1 MRQLNVRQALGGR
14 SAASARSWLILAVPS
29 TLLVVV
35 QESNSNFDAWWI
47 TLVSA
52 FAQHAAVGLLLL
64 AVPLL
69 RRRWPVLP
77 LDLLIPLWVAV
88 GVVRGLVS
96 GLFAE
101 NFATIDPQYGYRMLS
116 WIGVSLV
123 WTPLFTYALAQYEHR
138 RDLLDEFTLVAASL
152 EDARVRA
159 AETSGELHSRLV
171 KAIRRSVAPVIDEIQ
186 ASLARVA
193 QGIGTDS
200 FATIGSTSILDS
212 GGAATAQRCGI
223 PDIRATSLSNERANC
238 TVCYPTQASRTGDL
252 SEGPYKQLRREN
264 KAATDNAAYMYLN
277 TGGSPILAQAHSEVA
292 KSAGFNV
299 KFIQS
304 VETTDFNYGPYV
316 QRLKN
321 EKIRYVYF
329 FGADPQ
335 AVRLVKAMESA
346 GYKPDILQLAQ
357 TNFSAAYVKN
367 GGKAADRSLIWVPHS
382 LFTQPNAE
390 MSLYLRWLQQAVPG
404 ADPSSFGVFAWSAS
418 RLFVEKSIALG
429 GKLTRASLVQ
439 AVKKETSWT
448 ANGIHTKMDV
458 GGKSTFQCAYLTRLN
473 GGVWTQSPKTPICG
487 KIIRTKF
494 HE

>member
-200 FATIGSTSILDS
+200 FATISERLALVSTDVSRLVDARLVRIAVPSTKAARPSLIAASRFSHSRPLVVSILTIVTIAVVTIPDALVVGHPKIAIETAIALGVALLVLW
-212 GGAATAQRCGI
+212 GGLAATAHWRSDDANRNNALVYGSYLVAGLA
-223 PDIRATSLSNERANC
+223 ATSTLIAVPVSMSGPHEMALRFALPLGIIFGAASLSAAIGLEAANRELIAQTSTLRDE
-238 TVCYPTQASRTGDL
+238 TVFLELASTETETRV
-252 SEGPYKQLRREN
+252 REN
-264 KAATDNAAYMYLN
+264 LSIVLHGPVLGRLSACVMALNFHASATIRPTADATAATTGHVIDHLALAAHDLEL
-277 TGGSPILAQAHSEVA
+277 ISE
-292 KSAGFNV
+292 
-299 KFIQS
+299 
-304 VETTDFNYGPYV
+304 T
-316 QRLKN
+316 
-321 EKIRYVYF
+321 
-329 FGADPQ
+329 
-335 AVRLVKAMESA
+335 
-346 GYKPDILQLAQ
+346 
-357 TNFSAAYVKN
+357 
-367 GGKAADRSLIWVPHS
+367 
-382 LFTQPNAE
+382 
-390 MSLYLRWLQQAVPG
+390 
-404 ADPSSFGVFAWSAS
+404 
-418 RLFVEKSIALG
+418 
-429 GKLTRASLVQ
+429 
-439 AVKKETSWT
+439 
-448 ANGIHTKMDV
+448 
-458 GGKSTFQCAYLTRLN
+458 
-473 GGVWTQSPKTPICG
+473 
-487 KIIRTKF
+487 
-494 HE
+494 

>member
-1 MRQLNVRQALGGR
+1 MLTTQRHTFWITAAVAAALALTACGGSRVSPEAAREANRKAAGEIGQAAPGATVPGATTPVGPGAVGTTPGAPGAVGDVPGSTTPGATGNVPVVSGGGGGGVNAPTGTVK
-14 SAASARSWLILAVPS
+14 AASCDGFKNQTGITDKEIVITNISDLSGPVP
-29 TLLVVV
+29 
-35 QESNSNFDAWWI
+35 
-47 TLVSA
+47 
-52 FAQHAAVGLLLL
+52 
-64 AVPLL
+64 
-69 RRRWPVLP
+69 
-77 LDLLIPLWVAV
+77 
-88 GVVRGLVS
+88 
-96 GLFAE
+96 GLFTA
-101 NFATIDPQYGYRMLS
+101 S
-116 WIGVSLV
+116 
-123 WTPLFTYALAQYEHR
+123 
-138 RDLLDEFTLVAASL
+138 RDG
-152 EDARVRA
+152 VRA
-159 AETSGELHSRLV
+159 YVAYFNSTSTICGRKLRLV
-171 KAIRRSVAPVIDEIQ
+171 ESDSRTDAGADQVAYER
-186 ASLARVA
+186 ACA
-193 QGIGTDS
+193 DS
-200 FATIGSTSILDS
+200 FATVGSTSILDS

-252 SEGPYKQLRREN
+252 SEGPYKALRREN
-264 KAATDNAAYMYLN
+264 KAATDSAAYMYLN

-316 QRLKN
+316 QRLKSQN
-321 EKIRYVYF
+321 IKYVYF

-357 TNFSAAYVKN
+357 TNFSTAYVKGGGAAAN
-367 GGKAADRSLIWVPHS
+367 GSLIWVPHS
-382 LFTQPNAE
+382 LFTQPNTE

-439 AVKKETSWT
+439 SVKRETGWT

-494 HE
+494 HQ